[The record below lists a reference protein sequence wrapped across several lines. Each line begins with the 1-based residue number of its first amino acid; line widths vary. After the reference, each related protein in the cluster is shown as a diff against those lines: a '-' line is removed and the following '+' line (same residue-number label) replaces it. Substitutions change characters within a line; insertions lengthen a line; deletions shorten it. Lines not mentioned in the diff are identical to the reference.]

1 MLCPLLQGTCQMT
14 HRRRYLLITPI
25 GRGWY
30 QTDQLHQI
38 VGYFHVLANI
48 SVICWLTYQLLWT
61 TVDQGIGRYVNLVS
75 VICWWFVGGVM
86 TDYWL
91 TADLWTIV
99 ADCWSRLVQDLTKTY
114 LILNWYL
121 TIIVTETLDNT
132 AVANPQ
138 DTWSDSSTYSH
149 LHKTLPY
156 KLCILIYIRISGQL
170 SYGNLFHV
178 QRVSLTGKL
187 PLYVRWDS
195 SDWSRK
201 R

>member
-1 MLCPLLQGTCQMT
+1 MGQQSVNSQSLL
-14 HRRRYLLITPI
+14 RRRINNRSPTLSWHNDQHLGRLLFKA
-25 GRGWY
+25 
-30 QTDQLHQI
+30 TDMSTNRWQR
-38 VGYFHVLANI
+38 
-48 SVICWLTYQLLWT
+48 C
-61 TVDQGIGRYVNLVS
+61 
-75 VICWWFVGGVM
+75 WFVGGVM

-99 ADCWSRLVQDLTKTY
+99 ADCWSRLIQDLTKTY

-138 DTWSDSSTYSH
+138 DTWSDSSTYSR

-156 KLCILIYIRISGQL
+156 KLCILIYILISGQL
-170 SYGNLFHV
+170 SYGNLFRV
-178 QRVSLTGKL
+178 QRVPLTGKL